1 MIILAKMPSSVS
13 SIPSPTPPTKPPPPP
28 PSTGS
33 SRRSRLSTVCP
44 PTSSKSSFLVSRTQ
58 ILLTLIA
65 FLSVLLLAILFT
77 FILTRDVLLREYI
90 EGRIADDDSNINE
103 SKSFDGIISTKLPEV
118 AKLVGRVQHERATDI
133 NRFRVPGKSLVAPAT
148 SNNETLE
155 EEDKE
160 DEQESSVSTTA
171 EEPGADELRLS
182 GELYPIWYNLTM
194 KIFVPGFGAQIPDE
208 NNLTFNGDLLMKF
221 RVEQSTRRIE
231 LNALKLSF
239 DRFNLEKYQ
248 LKRVD
253 ESNQNLSK
261 SVPKVVEVKVDEARE
276 KVFFELDGTL
286 EKDEHYLFRIP
297 YTGPIASKLSGLYLT
312 TYTTLAGEHK
322 CAAVTQMEPTD
333 ARRMVPCFDEPH
345 FKAIYRLNIIHP
357 FGSRA
362 VSNAKEIRDGVAT
375 DNEEWIQTDFD
386 ETLPMSS
393 YLLALVVSDFDYVE
407 GYTKRGIRFRIWA
420 RQDAVNFT
428 SYALQ
433 AGIRVLEFY
442 EDYYGIEFPL
452 PKQDMMAFPDF
463 AAGAMENWGLVTYRE
478 KYLLYS
484 PELYTAQQKMAVA
497 SVVAHE
503 LAHQWFGNLV
513 TMRWWSDLWLNEG
526 FATLMEYLGTDAIS
540 NGGFRMRDY
549 FIIEALDSA
558 FDRDSRATSH
568 PLFFEIRKAEDVSEA
583 FDSITYSKGA
593 SVLRM
598 IRSVMGEESFKN
610 GLNIY
615 LNRFK
620 YHNAEHSDLWDALTE
635 AVPQHLLDSEGQPF
649 NVKNFAKY
657 WTEQTGFPVVQVKRI
672 SPNKVLLTQQRF
684 RLDHIVGDYSID
696 EKGVKIDKN
705 NNNTF
710 NIKNQQNNPNNLTT
724 TNINLNKTS
733 LIVQQKQVG
742 NVKLESSK
750 LIENSGEKNLQ
761 DDEKK
766 NEEEKEFKW
775 DIPIWWSINGTDQPM
790 LWLTNSTELE
800 TSAGDVI
807 VLNIRSQGFY
817 RVQYAPDE
825 MEQIRQQL
833 FDNHTKLS
841 MGSRVRIIDDAFT
854 LAEGGYL
861 PYEDTLNLTQYL
873 AKEEEYPPWEIA
885 LTGFNVIQS
894 YFDDEPET
902 EDLRAYIKLLIGD
915 IFERELDKLAD
926 WEPGDG
932 EKHFFNDLLR
942 QRIIQRMCTLRDS
955 RCINAILDIYRRQF
969 VDSCTDFIS
978 TENNGNNSGSPPSLP
993 HKPGRKM
1000 ASQCSK
1006 IPVPFRTL
1014 AYCEGVHYGTEQDWN
1029 LILELFRNEIVQ
1041 VEKERLLV
1049 ALACSRDTHTLKM
1062 LLTMAS
1068 DVNST
1073 IIRLQDKPSVF
1084 THVGSRIIGKKII
1097 LDFFID
1103 RWPRIY
1109 QDFKDQQTL
1118 LRSIISSSIV
1128 GKSQRVID
1136 QVENFLRE
1144 NQKTTKNLDVFKQ
1157 RLEVLQTNTR
1167 WIQKNFN
1174 KLAQWFREHNGQ
1186 NGKTLLLNEEE
1197 MQGGPFPSPIM
1208 AKFK

>member
-1 MIILAKMPSSVS
+1 MPSSVS

-155 EEDKE
+155 EDKE

-221 RVEQSTRRIE
+221 RVEQSTHRIE

-239 DRFNLEKYQ
+239 D
-248 LKRVD
+248 
-253 ESNQNLSK
+253 
-261 SVPKVVEVKVDEARE
+261 
-276 KVFFELDGTL
+276 
-286 EKDEHYLFRIP
+286 RIP

-362 VSNAKEIRDGVAT
+362 VSNAKEIRDGLAT

-598 IRSVMGEESFKN
+598 IRSVMGEESFKS
-610 GLNIY
+610 GLNVRFEIFNFIY
-615 LNRFK
+615 K
-620 YHNAEHSDLWDALTE
+620 S
-635 AVPQHLLDSEGQPF
+635 S
-649 NVKNFAKY
+649 
-657 WTEQTGFPVVQVKRI
+657 VKRI

-696 EKGVKIDKN
+696 EKGD
-705 NNNTF
+705 
-710 NIKNQQNNPNNLTT
+710 
-724 TNINLNKTS
+724 
-733 LIVQQKQVG
+733 
-742 NVKLESSK
+742 
-750 LIENSGEKNLQ
+750 
-761 DDEKK
+761 
-766 NEEEKEFKW
+766 
-775 DIPIWWSINGTDQPM
+775 
-790 LWLTNSTELE
+790 STELE

-915 IFERELDKLAD
+915 IFERELDKLGD

-955 RCINAILDIYRRQF
+955 RCINAILNIYRRQF
-969 VDSCTDFIS
+969 VDSCADFIT
-978 TENNGNNSGSPPSLP
+978 TENNGNNSG
-993 HKPGRKM
+993 
-1000 ASQCSK
+1000 
-1006 IPVPFRTL
+1006 
-1014 AYCEGVHYGTEQDWN
+1014 
-1029 LILELFRNEIVQ
+1029 
-1041 VEKERLLV
+1041 
-1049 ALACSRDTHTLKM
+1049 

-1144 NQKTTKNLDVFKQ
+1144 NQKSTKW
-1157 RLEVLQTNTR
+1157 E
-1167 WIQKNFN
+1167 
-1174 KLAQWFREHNGQ
+1174 
-1186 NGKTLLLNEEE
+1186 
-1197 MQGGPFPSPIM
+1197 
-1208 AKFK
+1208 

>member
-1 MIILAKMPSSVS
+1 MEEDFYDDNERCYVNVKQIGTNSKPFKFGQQFQKLIQLVPFSSSKTKETKQKQQKQKISGHSTSPSSSSSPTSTITLSLSQVVSLQQNEEDYLEPFTIEQEEDEKEENKIKKDFNKQIMEENGNSNNMPKMFLSSIPMRDLVVNKQGMRQQMPSSVS

-33 SRRSRLSTVCP
+33 SRRSRLSPVCP
-44 PTSSKSSFLVSRTQ
+44 PSSKSSFLVSRTQ

-77 FILTRDVLLREYI
+77 FILTRDILLGSHH

-103 SKSFDGIISTKLPEV
+103 SSAVDGIIATKLPEV

-133 NRFRVPGKSLVAPAT
+133 NRFRVPGKSLVAPAALY
-148 SNNETLE
+148 NETNLE

-160 DEQESSVSTTA
+160 DEQESVNTI
-171 EEPGADELRLS
+171 EEPGAEELRLS

-194 KIFVPGFGAQIPDE
+194 KIFVPGFGAQIYDE
-208 NNLTFNGDLLMKF
+208 NNLTFNADLLMKF

-239 DRFNLEKYQ
+239 DRQNLGKYQ
-248 LKRVD
+248 LDLVD
-253 ESNQNLSK
+253 VSDLNNSK
-261 SVPKVVEVKVDEARE
+261 STPKVIEVR
-276 KVFFELDGTL
+276 VFFELDGTL
-286 EKDEHYLFRIP
+286 EKGEHFLFRIP
-297 YTGPIASKLSGLYLT
+297 YSGPIASKLSGLYLT

-362 VSNAKEIRDGVAT
+362 VSNSKEIRDGVPT
-375 DNEEWIQTDFD
+375 DNEEWIRTDFD

-393 YLLALVVSDFDYVE
+393 YLLALVVSDFDFVE

-428 SYALQ
+428 SYALE

-540 NGGFRMRDY
+540 NGNFKMREY

-598 IRSVMGEESFKN
+598 IRAVMGEKSFKS

-620 YHNAEHSDLWDALTE
+620 YQNAEHSDLWDALTE
-635 AVPQHLLDSEGQPF
+635 AVPQNLLDSTGQPF

-696 EKGVKIDKN
+696 EKGVKVDKIDKN

-710 NIKNQQNNPNNLTT
+710 IKNQQNNLNLT
-724 TNINLNKTS
+724 TNINLNKTLNEEKS
-733 LIVQQKQVG
+733 LIVQHKQVA
-742 NVKLESSK
+742 NVKFESPLK
-750 LIENSGEKNLQ
+750 LLENSGEKNSQ

-766 NEEEKEFKW
+766 NEEEEFKW
-775 DIPIWWSINGTDQPM
+775 DVPIWWSINGTDQPM
-790 LWLTNSTELE
+790 LWLKNSTELE
-800 TSAGDVI
+800 TSEGDVI

-825 MEQIRQQL
+825 MQQIRQQL

-841 MGSRVRIIDDAFT
+841 MASRVRIIDDAFT

-915 IFERELDKLAD
+915 IFDRELDKIGE
-926 WEPGDG
+926 WKPGDG

-942 QRIIQRMCTLRDS
+942 QRIVQRMCTLRDS
-955 RCINAILDIYRRQF
+955 RCINTILDIYRRQF
-969 VDSCTDFIS
+969 VKTCGDFV
-978 TENNGNNSGSPPSLP
+978 TAENNSSDSL
-993 HKPGRKM
+993 
-1000 ASQCSK
+1000 
-1006 IPVPFRTL
+1006 
-1014 AYCEGVHYGTEQDWN
+1014 
-1029 LILELFRNEIVQ
+1029 
-1041 VEKERLLV
+1041 
-1049 ALACSRDTHTLKM
+1049 
-1062 LLTMAS
+1062 
-1068 DVNST
+1068 
-1073 IIRLQDKPSVF
+1073 
-1084 THVGSRIIGKKII
+1084 
-1097 LDFFID
+1097 
-1103 RWPRIY
+1103 
-1109 QDFKDQQTL
+1109 
-1118 LRSIISSSIV
+1118 
-1128 GKSQRVID
+1128 
-1136 QVENFLRE
+1136 
-1144 NQKTTKNLDVFKQ
+1144 
-1157 RLEVLQTNTR
+1157 
-1167 WIQKNFN
+1167 
-1174 KLAQWFREHNGQ
+1174 
-1186 NGKTLLLNEEE
+1186 
-1197 MQGGPFPSPIM
+1197 
-1208 AKFK
+1208 

>member
-1 MIILAKMPSSVS
+1 MPSSVS

-239 DRFNLEKYQ
+239 DRVNLEKYQ
-248 LKRVD
+248 LNRVD
-253 ESNQNLSK
+253 ENNQNMSK
-261 SVPKVVEVKVDEARE
+261 SAPKVVEVKVDEARE

-286 EKDEHYLFRIP
+286 EKGNEYLFRIP

-442 EDYYGIEFPL
+442 EDYYGIEFSL

-598 IRSVMGEESFKN
+598 IRSVMGEESFKS

-635 AVPQHLLDSEGQPF
+635 AVPQHLLDSEGKPF

-657 WTEQTGFPVVQVKRI
+657 WTEQTGFPVVKRI

-710 NIKNQQNNPNNLTT
+710 SIKNQQNNPNNLTT

-733 LIVQQKQVG
+733 LIVQQKHVG
-742 NVKLESSK
+742 NVKLESSSK
-750 LIENSGEKNLQ
+750 LIENSGDKNLQ

-766 NEEEKEFKW
+766 NEEEEEFKW

-790 LWLTNSTELE
+790 LWLKDSTELE

-915 IFERELDKLAD
+915 IFERELDKLGD

-932 EKHFFNDLLR
+932 EKHFFN
-942 QRIIQRMCTLRDS
+942 
-955 RCINAILDIYRRQF
+955 
-969 VDSCTDFIS
+969 
-978 TENNGNNSGSPPSLP
+978 
-993 HKPGRKM
+993 
-1000 ASQCSK
+1000 
-1006 IPVPFRTL
+1006 
-1014 AYCEGVHYGTEQDWN
+1014 
-1029 LILELFRNEIVQ
+1029 
-1041 VEKERLLV
+1041 
-1049 ALACSRDTHTLKM
+1049 
-1062 LLTMAS
+1062 
-1068 DVNST
+1068 
-1073 IIRLQDKPSVF
+1073 
-1084 THVGSRIIGKKII
+1084 
-1097 LDFFID
+1097 
-1103 RWPRIY
+1103 
-1109 QDFKDQQTL
+1109 
-1118 LRSIISSSIV
+1118 
-1128 GKSQRVID
+1128 
-1136 QVENFLRE
+1136 
-1144 NQKTTKNLDVFKQ
+1144 
-1157 RLEVLQTNTR
+1157 
-1167 WIQKNFN
+1167 
-1174 KLAQWFREHNGQ
+1174 
-1186 NGKTLLLNEEE
+1186 
-1197 MQGGPFPSPIM
+1197 
-1208 AKFK
+1208 